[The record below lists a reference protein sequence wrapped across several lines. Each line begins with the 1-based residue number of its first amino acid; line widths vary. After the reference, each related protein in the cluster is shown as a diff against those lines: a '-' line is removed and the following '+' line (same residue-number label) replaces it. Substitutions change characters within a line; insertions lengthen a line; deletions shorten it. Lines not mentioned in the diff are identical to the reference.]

1 MLEKCIEILRK
12 KVDFVVIDTPPASV
26 SADAITVSGMVDGA
40 LLVIRTDVVP
50 VQDINDAILSVSDA
64 GGKIAGC
71 ILNDVY
77 KPFTL
82 FGQMG
87 SDEMGYYGHSA
98 YYKNYAKF
106 NSVAVGDNSGEV
118 LSTETADKATI
129 N

>member
-1 MLEKCIEILRK
+1 MLRD
-12 KVDFVVIDTPPASV
+12 KVDFVIIDTPPASV
-26 SADAITVSGMVDGA
+26 SADAITVSGLVDGV

-50 VQDINDAILSVSDA
+50 VQDINDTILSISDA
-64 GGKIAGC
+64 GGKLAGC

-87 SDEMGYYGHSA
+87 SDEMGYYGHST
-98 YYKNYAKF
+98 YYKNHSKF
-106 NSVAVGDNSGEV
+106 NSVSLSAEEDFSGGEQNSAS
-118 LSTETADKATI
+118 L